1 MSEKNE
7 INMKNITIND
17 CIELLERK
25 DISVIINDGEIIGF
39 EKNLTE

>member
-1 MSEKNE
+1 MGEKNE

-39 EKNLTE
+39 EKN

>member
-7 INMKNITIND
+7 INMNNITIND

-25 DISVIINDGEIIGF
+25 DIRVIINDGEIIGF
-39 EKNLTE
+39 EKN

>member
-7 INMKNITIND
+7 INIKNITIND

-25 DISVIINDGEIIGF
+25 DIRVIINDGEIIGF
-39 EKNLTE
+39 EKN

>member
-7 INMKNITIND
+7 INMNNITIND

-25 DISVIINDGEIIGF
+25 DISVIINDGEISGF
-39 EKNLTE
+39 EKN

>member
-25 DISVIINDGEIIGF
+25 DISVIINDGGIIGF
-39 EKNLTE
+39 EKN

>member
-25 DISVIINDGEIIGF
+25 DIRVIINDGGIIGF
-39 EKNLTE
+39 EKN

>member
-25 DISVIINDGEIIGF
+25 DISVIINDGKIIGF
-39 EKNLTE
+39 EKN